1 MQEIHAI
8 SLSVIKTCTTPL
20 VSGKRVSWS
29 YEMHILAY
37 SIHSRQYVIPAT
49 SSRKAWNKVHR
60 NVTPDLGRG
69 WERLQKASW
78 CQRLVFI
85 SLAHMTVCYKPLN
98 VLHHTPPVKNCC
110 NYFECAKHPHMTSHG
125 MAVVWNSCRYP
136 RRISRACYDR
146 IVFFLP

>member
-1 MQEIHAI
+1 MKCTYLPTQSTAASMLFLPRVLEKPEIKSI
-8 SLSVIKTCTTPL
+8 EMSLQIWVG
-20 VSGKRVSWS
+20 V
-29 YEMHILAY
+29 E
-37 SIHSRQYVIPAT
+37 
-49 SSRKAWNKVHR
+49 
-60 NVTPDLGRG
+60 RG
-69 WERLQKASW
+69 CK
-78 CQRLVFI
+78 RLVFI